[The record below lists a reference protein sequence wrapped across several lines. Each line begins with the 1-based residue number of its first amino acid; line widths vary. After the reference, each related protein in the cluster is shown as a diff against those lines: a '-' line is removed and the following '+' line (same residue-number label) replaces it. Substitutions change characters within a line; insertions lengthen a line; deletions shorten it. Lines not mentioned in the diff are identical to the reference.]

1 MITFGPKLSFEKDA
15 ANARNEPILTDA
27 ASRTND
33 CFDRI
38 VIRRLSQRVAP
49 ETEPKKS
56 PSHADQK
63 AYGLNDTALSPK
75 PKSMVAELD

>member
-1 MITFGPKLSFEKDA
+1 MLVFRPEQTFTLGA
-15 ANARNEPILTDA
+15 ANGGFEPILTDA